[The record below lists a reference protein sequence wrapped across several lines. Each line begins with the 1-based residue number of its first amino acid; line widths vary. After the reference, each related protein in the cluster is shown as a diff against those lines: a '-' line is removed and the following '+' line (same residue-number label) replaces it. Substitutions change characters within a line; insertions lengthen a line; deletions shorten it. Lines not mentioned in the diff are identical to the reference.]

1 MQSEQLKIY
10 TVDILGRK
18 TLRKID
24 EGGGIVFELLAE
36 ANEQLHCVF
45 CFGHHISWY
54 EHVFKLQMYKC

>member
-24 EGGGIVFELLAE
+24 GGGGGVVVELLAE
-36 ANEQLHCVF
+36 ANEQLHCV
-45 CFGHHISWY
+45 CVLLWPSH
-54 EHVFKLQMYKC
+54 KLV